1 MAAGAKEDGTAIS
14 VRRLAG
20 VLVALWLVGAA
31 LAQRVGVWMG
41 IGSTALILGTVVLMT
56 SGAVRRQLRP
66 SLRLVAIGAA
76 AGLVM
81 IVATHVLFPV
91 AVGLFPGLRAQTEAL
106 YQSLGTPTP
115 NKLAIIVFVILGEEL
130 VWRGAVQ
137 TALARRLGAIPT
149 VLLAAVLYGVGHAP
163 VGMPLLA
170 VVALCCGLYW
180 SALRALTGSLVAVL
194 ITHILWDL
202 TVMAWAP
209 LVSHP

>member
-1 MAAGAKEDGTAIS
+1 MTAGGKEDGTALTE
-14 VRRLAG
+14 RRLAG
-20 VLVALWLVGAA
+20 LLIVLWLFGAA
-31 LAQRVGVWMG
+31 LAQRLGVWMG
-41 IGSTALILGTVVLMT
+41 IGSTALVLGAGVLGA

-66 SLRLVAIGAA
+66 SLRLCLIGAA

-81 IVATHVLFPV
+81 IAATHILFPL
-91 AVGLFPGLRAQTEAL
+91 AVRLFPGLQAQTEAL

-115 NKLAIIVFVILGEEL
+115 SKLAIIVFVILGEEL

-137 TALARRLGAIPT
+137 TALARRFGAIPT
-149 VLLAAVLYGVGHAP
+149 VLLAALLYGAGHAP

-209 LVSHP
+209 LVPRP

>member
-1 MAAGAKEDGTAIS
+1 MIAGGNGDGKAVTEE
-14 VRRLAG
+14 RLAWL
-20 VLVALWLVGAA
+20 LVVLWLVGAT
-31 LAQRVGVWMG
+31 LAMRVGVWMG
-41 IGSTALILGTVVLMT
+41 IGSTALVLGAVGLGV
-56 SGAVRRQLRP
+56 SGTVRRQLRP
-66 SLRLVAIGAA
+66 SLRLCGIGAA

-81 IVATHVLFPV
+81 IAATYILFPLV
-91 AVGLFPGLRAQTEAL
+91 VRLYPGLQAQTESL

-115 NKLAIIVFVILGEEL
+115 GKLAIIVFIILGEEL

-137 TALARRLGAIPT
+137 TALSRRFGAIPT
-149 VLLAAVLYGVGHAP
+149 VLLAAALYGAGHVP

-180 SALRALTGSLVAVL
+180 SAIRALTGSLVAVL

-209 LVSHP
+209 LVPRP